1 MKCPACDEKMTVT
14 MDEPMGRQLMC
25 ACGVVV
31 SVPYDRSLDSSA
43 DVLQKTK
50 EKRGEQ
56 GSQSASDVTED
67 NVHG

>member
-1 MKCPACDEKMTVT
+1 
-14 MDEPMGRQLMC
+14 MGRQLMC